1 MNKKKQDE
9 REQRLH
15 TNIVFNN
22 PYLQFAIYYIGLL
35 IFETHTIITT
45 TKSIYG
51 NMMTPT
57 ICGIKKKKKNQSIM
71 SGFNLFK

>member
-1 MNKKKQDE
+1 MIHEKKQDE

-35 IFETHTIITT
+35 IFVTHTTT